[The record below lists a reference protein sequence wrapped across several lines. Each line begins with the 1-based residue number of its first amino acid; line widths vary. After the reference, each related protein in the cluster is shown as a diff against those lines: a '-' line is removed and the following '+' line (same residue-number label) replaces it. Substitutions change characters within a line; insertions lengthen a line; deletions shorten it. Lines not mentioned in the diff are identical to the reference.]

1 MKMRL
6 IKLSLALALAL
17 AANLQAEPGLS
28 EAGPKCYEEC
38 GGCCAC
44 LYMQGR
50 ICYEWA
56 CC

>member
-1 MKMRL
+1 MKRHL
-6 IKLSLALALAL
+6 LKLVLVLGIALT
-17 AANLQAEPGLS
+17 ANLQADNRAT